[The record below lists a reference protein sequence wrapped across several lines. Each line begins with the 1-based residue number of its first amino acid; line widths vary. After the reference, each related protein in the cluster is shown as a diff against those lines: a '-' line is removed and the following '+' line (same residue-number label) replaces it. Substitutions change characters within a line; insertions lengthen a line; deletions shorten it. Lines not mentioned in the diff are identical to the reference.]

1 MNNMN
6 NMNNN
11 LKGEIES
18 GMSYDD
24 CAIESGMSYDDL
36 KGAIE
41 SGMILHDKILIEDGI
56 DLNTNT
62 NVCDDDGSKLLA
74 RVLAASNL
82 LNVKYYLNVKYKN
95 QNTFG
100 FNNKFIATNKNT
112 YYKLINNKFINEFNT
127 YDKLINDKL
136 KSISKS
142 SNPFS
147 CVCSDMYI
155 VDDLKENYVC
165 VGFKD
170 DYSKSYTFKI
180 V

>member
-1 MNNMN
+1 MNNI

-11 LKGEIES
+11 
-18 GMSYDD
+18 D

-62 NVCDDDGSKLLA
+62 DFCDSDGSKLLA

-82 LNVKYYLNVKYKN
+82 LNVKYKN
-95 QNTFG
+95 KNTFG

-112 YYKLINNKFINEFNT
+112 YYKLINHKLINEFNT
-127 YDKLINDKL
+127 YDKLIKDKF

-155 VDDLKENYVC
+155 VDDLKENYIC
-165 VGFKD
+165 VGSKD
-170 DYSKSYTFKI
+170 NYNHSYTFKI
-180 V
+180 G

>member
-1 MNNMN
+1 
-6 NMNNN
+6 MNNN
-11 LKGEIES
+11 DLNNEC
-18 GMSYDD
+18 
-24 CAIESGMSYDDL
+24 CAIESGMSYNDL

-82 LNVKYYLNVKYKN
+82 LNVKYKN

-112 YYKLINNKFINEFNT
+112 YYKLINNKFI
-127 YDKLINDKL
+127 
-136 KSISKS
+136 
-142 SNPFS
+142 
-147 CVCSDMYI
+147 CSDIYI

-165 VGFKD
+165 VGSKD
-170 DYSKSYTFKI
+170 NYNHSYTFKI
-180 V
+180 G

>member
-1 MNNMN
+1 MNNIN
-6 NMNNN
+6 ND
-11 LKGEIES
+11 LKSEIEY

-56 DLNTNT
+56 DLNT
-62 NVCDDDGSKLLA
+62 VFCDDDGNDDGKKLLA

-82 LNVKYYLNVKYKN
+82 LSIKYYKKD
-95 QNTFG
+95 TIG

-112 YYKLINNKFINEFNT
+112 YYKIINEFNT

-136 KSISKS
+136 KSVSKS

-147 CVCSDMYI
+147 CVCSDIYI

-165 VGFKD
+165 VGLKD
-170 DYSKSYTFKI
+170 NYSHSYTFKI
-180 V
+180 E

>member
-1 MNNMN
+1 MNKD
-6 NMNNN
+6 MNNN
-11 LKGEIES
+11 DLNNEC
-18 GMSYDD
+18 
-24 CAIESGMSYDDL
+24 CAIESCMSYNDL

-82 LNVKYYLNVKYKN
+82 LNVKYKK

-147 CVCSDMYI
+147 CVCSDIYI

-165 VGFKD
+165 VGSKD
-170 DYSKSYTFKI
+170 NYSHSYTFKI
-180 V
+180 E

>member
-1 MNNMN
+1 MNND
-6 NMNNN
+6 
-11 LKGEIES
+11 LKSVIES

-41 SGMILHDKILIEDGI
+41 SGMILHDKILIEDGV
-56 DLNTNT
+56 DLNTIF
-62 NVCDDDGSKLLA
+62 CDDDGKDDGKKLLA

-82 LNVKYYLNVKYKN
+82 LNIKYYKKD
-95 QNTFG
+95 TIG

-112 YYKLINNKFINEFNT
+112 YYKLINEFNT
-127 YDKLINDKL
+127 YDKLINDKFKL
-136 KSISKS
+136 ISKS

-155 VDDLKENYVC
+155 VDDLKENYIC
-165 VGFKD
+165 VGSKD
-170 DYSKSYTFKI
+170 NYNHSYTFKI
-180 V
+180 E

>member
-1 MNNMN
+1 MN

-11 LKGEIES
+11 DLNNEC
-18 GMSYDD
+18 
-24 CAIESGMSYDDL
+24 CAIESGMSYNDL

-62 NVCDDDGSKLLA
+62 NFCDDDGSKLLA

-82 LNVKYYLNVKYKN
+82 LNVKYKN

-112 YYKLINNKFINEFNT
+112 YYKLINNKFI
-127 YDKLINDKL
+127 
-136 KSISKS
+136 
-142 SNPFS
+142 
-147 CVCSDMYI
+147 CSDIYI

-165 VGFKD
+165 VGSKD
-170 DYSKSYTFKI
+170 NYNHSYTFKI
-180 V
+180 G